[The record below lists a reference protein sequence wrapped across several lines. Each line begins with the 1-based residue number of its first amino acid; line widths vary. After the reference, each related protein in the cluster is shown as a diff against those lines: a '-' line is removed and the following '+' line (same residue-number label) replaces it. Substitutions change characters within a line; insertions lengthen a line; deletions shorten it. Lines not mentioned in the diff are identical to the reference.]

1 MIIKYFTSEALSGRL
16 YLRLM
21 AIFFV
26 ANCFSVQAITV
37 TTIGGNSQA
46 GLNTGL
52 QAFSSMNSPRG
63 LAFDDDD
70 NIYVSDYENH
80 ILKIDSIGNLSI
92 YAGSGDAS
100 FKDASAYNAQFNQPQ
115 ALAYYKN
122 NLYIADTYNH
132 CIRKLNLKNRLVTT
146 IAGQPGIP
154 GFVDGYPDQAKFNM
168 PSGIAVDAEGNLFI
182 SDTLN
187 RRVRKIDNS
196 GKVST
201 IAGSGKNGFFD
212 GPALNAEF
220 RKPLGI
226 AINAQGE
233 IFISDRDN
241 CRIRKLYQKNGI
253 PVIETVIGTGMVGDK
268 SGFAVLAQLNMP
280 EDISFDHQGNLYI
293 SDTGNHKI
301 KKYNPIKSE
310 VLEIAGLGKAGYAD
324 NKSSES
330 GFNAPSGLRFNS
342 AGELIIADTKNNCVR
357 KISFGNLKNN
367 FEVNTIAGKNT
378 SGSRDGSLGLA
389 ELNKPSSIA
398 KDSIGNFYI
407 ADTENHLIRKLDRN
421 GNLTRFAG
429 SVQGYEDGDATKA
442 KFSFPEDIIIDSQD
456 NLFVA
461 DSGNHRIRKISKTG
475 SVSSF
480 AGDGLQDNDDGG
492 FKNASFNY
500 PKALAIDAH
509 DNILVADS
517 ANNSVRLL
525 IKQSSHVFTLAG
537 NNKAGFI
544 DGPALSASFNTP
556 GDLVINPQG
565 EIFVADTNNHAIRK
579 ISNNGGNWLV
589 STISGFFGSG
599 NQDGSLNQASFNHP
613 VSLDFDTDGRLYISD
628 RDNNKIRMIDFT
640 SSQTS
645 SVSGIGVPGFLD
657 SSLESSS
664 FNHQEKIIFDRDKLL
679 VADANNNR
687 IRKLSLEKNFLA
699 DYSASPNL
707 ENKKPLI
714 KLVNDLEF
722 DQQNVFKIQEGNPLE
737 LKVFVYDNE
746 DEYKS
751 VAKTQWISNL
761 QGDLTQGLKF
771 NTKNL
776 SAGKHTITIIAEDS
790 QSAKKSLKINL
801 EVVPKNVALAQEF
814 GGCDK
819 NGDGKINALDA
830 LDYGAPL
837 KTIVE
842 IIPPST
848 KLDPKKD
855 SLKAFGGQINE
866 VKEMVFSMDSQI
878 VWEYEKPEANSIGN
892 LSYREFLKQGPEL
905 ELARIPKGVKKI
917 YARLD
922 NSETIFSL

>member
-1 MIIKYFTSEALSGRL
+1 VKFNFILGAFNSRL
-16 YLRLM
+16 VLRLL
-21 AIFFV
+21 AILFM

-52 QAFSSMNSPRG
+52 QAFSSMNAPRG
-63 LAFDDDD
+63 LALDENE

-80 ILKIDSIGNLSI
+80 ILKIDSLGNLSI
-92 YAGSGDAS
+92 YAGSGEAS
-100 FKDASAYNAQFNQPQ
+100 FKDASATNANFNQPQ
-115 ALAYYKN
+115 SIAYFKN

-132 CIRKLNLKNRLVTT
+132 CVRKLNLKNRLVTT

-154 GFVDGYPDQAKFNM
+154 GFMDGYPDQAKFNM
-168 PSGIAVDAEGNLFI
+168 PSGIAVDTEGNLFI

-187 RRVRKIDNS
+187 HRVRKIDTN

-233 IFISDRDN
+233 IFIADRDN
-241 CRIRKLYQKNGI
+241 CRIRKLYQKDGI

-280 EDISFDHQGNLYI
+280 EDISFDHKGNLYI

-301 KKYNPIKSE
+301 KRYDPIK
-310 VLEIAGLGKAGYAD
+310 LEISEICGLGKPGYAD
-324 NKSSES
+324 NKSSKS
-330 GFNAPSGLRFNS
+330 SFNAPSSLKINADGQI
-342 AGELIIADTKNNCVR
+342 IIADTKNNCIR
-357 KISFGNLKNN
+357 KISFGNLNN
-367 FEVNTIAGKNT
+367 DFEVNTIAGKNT
-378 SGSRDGSLGLA
+378 PGSKDGSLGLA

-398 KDSIGNFYI
+398 KDSLGNIYI
-407 ADTENHLIRKLDRN
+407 ADTFNHLIRKLDKN
-421 GNLTRFAG
+421 GNLSRFAG
-429 SVQGYEDGDATKA
+429 SLQGYEDGDATKA
-442 KFSFPEDIIIDSQD
+442 KFSFPEDIVIDSQD

-475 SVSSF
+475 SMSSF
-480 AGDGLQDNDDGG
+480 AGDGLQDNDDGS

-500 PKALAIDAH
+500 PKALAIDAN
-509 DNILVADS
+509 DNLLVADS

-525 IKQSSHVFTLAG
+525 IKQSSHVFTFAG
-537 NNKAGFI
+537 NNRAGLV

-556 GDLVINPQG
+556 SDLAINSQG

-579 ISNNGGNWLV
+579 ISNNAGNWLV
-589 STISGFFGSG
+589 STISGFFGPG
-599 NQDGSLNQASFNHP
+599 NQDGSLNEASFNHP
-613 VSLDFDTDGRLYISD
+613 VSLDFDPDGKLYISD
-628 RDNNKIRMIDFT
+628 RDNNKIRAIDFNT
-640 SSQTS
+640 SQTS

-657 SSLESSS
+657 SSLENSS
-664 FNHQEKIIFDRDKLL
+664 FNHQEKIFFAQDSLL

-687 IRKLSLEKNFLA
+687 IRKLSLEKNLIA
-699 DYSASPNL
+699 DTFVNPNL

-722 DQQNVFKIQEGNPLE
+722 DQEKVFKIQEGNPLE

-746 DEYKS
+746 DQYS
-751 VAKTQWISNL
+751 TVSQTQWISNL
-761 QGDLTQGLKF
+761 QGNLTQGLKF

-776 SAGKHTITIIAEDS
+776 STGKHNITIIAKDS
-790 QSAKKSLKINL
+790 LGAKKSLVLNL
-801 EVVPKNVALAQEF
+801 EVVPKDVALAQEF

-819 NGDGKINALDA
+819 NGDGRINAFDA

-837 KTIVE
+837 KTVVE
-842 IIPPST
+842 IIPPTT

-855 SLKAFGGQINE
+855 SLIAFGGQINQ

-878 VWEYEKPEANSIGN
+878 VWEYEKPQPDLMGN

-905 ELARIPKGVKKI
+905 ELSRIPKGVKKV

-922 NSETIFSL
+922 NSEVQFSL